1 MAEPCPK
8 CGNPTEVLVP
18 VDTGTKL
25 ALKTTGQADDSV
37 PAQVCPN
44 CYNELMSQVSQ
55 GFKLR
60 QETEARNKNKVMMWK
75 NRVNLI
81 KQARAHMANKS
92 YSQAAVSYEKYLR
105 LIEVVYNLEKG
116 GLKPDVFSN
125 SNRSKEMTVIATVYW
140 DLVRIYDS
148 SAGYGDRMRNA
159 AQKLALFLPFSPLFA
174 DILKKAEQFAKTA
187 KNPHIVKELLKM
199 TRGNR
204 GPCFIATAVFE
215 DDPWAW
221 ELFVLRQFRDDVL
234 KQYPMGRAFVKFYY
248 RHSPPV
254 ARRLQGSP
262 LKKVVRPL
270 ISTLARS
277 LKFLSRR

>member
-25 ALKTTGQADDSV
+25 ALKTTGQGDADV

-44 CYNELMSQVSQ
+44 CYNELMGQVSQ

-148 SAGYGDRMRNA
+148 STGYGDRMRA
-159 AQKLALFLPFSPLFA
+159 SAQKLALFLPFSPLYS
-174 DILKKAEQFAKTA
+174 DIIKKAEQFVKTA
-187 KNPHIVKELLKM
+187 KNPHIVKEFLKM

-215 DDPWAW
+215 DEPWAW
-221 ELFVLRQFRDDVL
+221 QLRALRQFRDEVL
-234 KQYPMGRAFVKFYY
+234 KQHPLGRAFVKFYY

-254 ARRLQGSP
+254 ARRLHGSP
-262 LKKVVRPL
+262 LKKLIRPL
-270 ISTLARS
+270 ISAIAYLTR
-277 LKFLSRR
+277 FFHEN

>member
-1 MAEPCPK
+1 MSEPCPK
-8 CGNPTEVLVP
+8 CGNPTDVLVP

-25 ALKTTGQADDSV
+25 ALKTTGQEE
-37 PAQVCPN
+37 PLPPQVCPN
-44 CYNELMSQVSQ
+44 CYNALMSQVSQ

-81 KQARAHMANKS
+81 KQARTHMANKS

-148 SAGYGDRMRNA
+148 NAGYGDRMRA
-159 AQKLALFLPFSPLFA
+159 SAQKLALFLPFSPLYP
-174 DILKKAEQFAKTA
+174 DIVKKADQFAKSA
-187 KNPHIVKELLKM
+187 KNPHIVREFLKM
-199 TRGNR
+199 CRVSK

-215 DDPWAW
+215 DEPWAW
-221 ELFVLRQFRDDVL
+221 ELFILRRFRDEVL
-234 KQYPMGRAFVKFYY
+234 KRNSLGRAFVKFYY
-248 RHSPPV
+248 RNSPALASKLRNSPAKQWIKYLLTMIAHV
-254 ARRLQGSP
+254 LART
-262 LKKVVRPL
+262 LKK
-270 ISTLARS
+270 
-277 LKFLSRR
+277 

>member
-25 ALKTTGQADDSV
+25 ALKTTGQAEDSL
-37 PAQVCPN
+37 PSQVCPN

-116 GLKPDVFSN
+116 GLKPEVFSN

-148 SAGYGDRMRNA
+148 SSGYGDRMRQSA
-159 AQKLALFLPFSPLFA
+159 EKLALFLPFSPLFG
-174 DILKKAEQFAKTA
+174 DIIKKAEQFVKTA
-187 KNPHIVKELLKM
+187 KNPHIVKEFLKK

-215 DDPWAW
+215 DEPAAW
-221 ELFVLRQFRDDVL
+221 ELLALRRFRDEVL
-234 KQYPMGRAFVKFYY
+234 KQSSMGRAFVLFYY
-248 RHSPPV
+248 RHSPPI
-254 ARRLQGSP
+254 AKRLQHSP
-262 LKKVVRPL
+262 FKKIVRPL
-270 ISTLARS
+270 
-277 LKFLSRR
+277 LSAIAGAANHIPRP